1 MCDLAFLS
9 VIKKEKKKSS
19 VSGKQLHVII
29 ELACNYLY
37 MHCMQAKRGEGG
49 RWRKKK
55 QGKKEEGD
63 WRQRKDK
70 GVGEGGD
77 GNLMS
82 EGE

>member
-37 MHCMQAKRGEGG
+37 MHCMQACRL
-49 RWRKKK
+49 R
-55 QGKKEEGD
+55 EE
-63 WRQRKDK
+63 R
-70 GVGEGGD
+70 VGD
-77 GNLMS
+77 GERRNRGRRRRETGGKGRIKGLEREVM
-82 EGE
+82 EI